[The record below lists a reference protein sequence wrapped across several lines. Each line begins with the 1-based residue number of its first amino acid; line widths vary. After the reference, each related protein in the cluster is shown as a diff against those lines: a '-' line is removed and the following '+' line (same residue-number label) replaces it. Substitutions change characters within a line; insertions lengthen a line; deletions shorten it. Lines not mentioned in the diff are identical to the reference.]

1 MKATLIRH
9 SRLRFADG
17 GMIEVKLWK
26 VPQSAYMPHGYK
38 YSLVY
43 IEGRK
48 RIIGYDNGE
57 RRGDHRHYADT
68 EESYAFTSVD
78 HLIRDF
84 LLDVSKWRAKK

>member
-26 VPQSAYMPHGYK
+26 VPQSASRPHGYK

-57 RRGDHRHYADT
+57 RRGDHRHYAGT
-68 EESYAFTSVD
+68 EEPYAFTSVD

-84 LLDVSKWRAKK
+84 LRDISKWRAKK

>member
-9 SRLRFADG
+9 SRLRFGDG

-26 VPQSAYMPHGYK
+26 VPQSAYAPHGYK

-48 RIIGYDNGE
+48 RVIVYDNGE
-57 RRGDHRHYADT
+57 RRGDHRHYADK
-68 EESYAFTSVD
+68 EERYAFMSID
-78 HLIRDF
+78 QLIRDF
-84 LLDVSKWRAKK
+84 RRDVSKWRAEK

>member
-26 VPQSAYMPHGYK
+26 VPQSAYAPHGYK

-43 IEGRK
+43 IEE
-48 RIIGYDNGE
+48 RIRVIGYDNGE
-57 RRGDHRHYADT
+57 RSGDHRHFADK
-68 EESYAFTSVD
+68 EEPYEFTSID
-78 HLIRDF
+78 QLINDF
-84 LLDVSKWRAKK
+84 RRDVSTWRKEK